1 MDFHFATFVVLEW
14 IKRVAEMKS
23 FFVLGGFCVVVAV
36 SGLALMP
43 VCVCAQE
50 PNQDKPTSPLEN
62 LPTLGSKLTDSQVVM
77 FADLALKNI
86 HTEYPNKPSNVVVDE
101 ASVRTPK
108 EMHPAF
114 YGCFDWHSSVH
125 GHWMLIKLLKEFPGS
140 SAEQRI
146 REKLN
151 QNLTAENLAAE
162 LAYFEEKQHKSFERT
177 YGWAWYLRLAAELE
191 GWDDADG
198 KRWRQHLV
206 GLEKLL
212 VQRTKD
218 YLPKLSYPIRTGI
231 HPDSGFGLALILDYA
246 RKMNDKSLE
255 QAIVK
260 RAKDFYLNDTDYPT
274 KYEPSGQDFFS
285 SCLNEADLMRRVLNQ
300 DEFLK
305 WFDKYLPTLAA
316 GDGGNLLKPVKVSDV
331 TDGYIVHLAGLD
343 LSRAWC
349 MQGILSALPDGD
361 SRKKLLEASMADH
374 AKTGYEYVFS
384 GHYEGD
390 HWLATFAIYLHT
402 QAGVSNKE

>member
-1 MDFHFATFVVLEW
+1 
-14 IKRVAEMKS
+14 MKS
-23 FFVLGGFCVVVAV
+23 IFVFGLSDVAWIT
-36 SGLALMP
+36 SLLLLALTP
-43 VCVCAQE
+43 SLIATAQE
-50 PNQDKPTSPLEN
+50 PASEKKLPAVED
-62 LPTLGSKLTDSQVVM
+62 LPTLGSKLTDDQVVM
-77 FADLALKNI
+77 FADLALNNI
-86 HTEYPNKPSNVVVDE
+86 QTEYPNKPGNVVVDE

-108 EMHPAF
+108 DMHPAF

-125 GHWMLIKLLKEFPGS
+125 GHWMLVKLLKDFPGN
-140 SAEQRI
+140 SADKRI

-151 QNLTAENLAAE
+151 QNLTEENLAAE
-162 LAYFEEKQHKSFERT
+162 LAYFNEKQHKSFERT

-198 KRWRQHLV
+198 KRWREHLV

-246 RKMNDKSLE
+246 RQMKDKELE
-255 QAIVK
+255 QAITA

-285 SCLNEADLMRRVLNQ
+285 SCLNEADLMRRVLSK
-300 DEFLK
+300 DDFLK
-305 WFDKYLPTLAA
+305 WFDKYLPTLID
-316 GDGGNLLKPVKVSDV
+316 GDGGNLLKPVEVSDV

-349 MQGILSALPDGD
+349 MQGIVSALPEQDP
-361 SRKKLLEASMADH
+361 RAAVLKKSMTAH
-374 AKTGYEYVFS
+374 AQMGYRYVFS

-402 QAGVSNKE
+402 QAGIEKEE

>member
-1 MDFHFATFVVLEW
+1 
-14 IKRVAEMKS
+14 MKS
-23 FFVLGGFCVVVAV
+23 IFVLGLSDIAWMT
-36 SGLALMP
+36 SWLLLALMP
-43 VCVCAQE
+43 TLIATAQDHTSE
-50 PNQDKPTSPLEN
+50 KKPPAVED
-62 LPTLGSKLTDSQVVM
+62 LPTLGSKLTDAQVVM

-86 HTEYPNKPSNVVVDE
+86 QTEYPNKPGNVVVDE

-125 GHWMLIKLLKEFPGS
+125 GHWMLIKLLKDFPDS
-140 SAEQRI
+140 SADKRI

-162 LAYFEEKQHKSFERT
+162 LAYFNEKQNKSYERT

-198 KRWRQHLV
+198 KRWREHLV

-246 RKMNDKSLE
+246 RQMKNEELE
-255 QAIVK
+255 QAIVA
-260 RAKDFYLNDTDYPT
+260 RAKDFYLSDTDYPT

-285 SCLNEADLMRRVLNQ
+285 SCLNEADLMRRVLSK

-305 WFDKYLPTLAA
+305 WFDKYLPTLID
-316 GDGGNLLKPVKVSDV
+316 GDGGNFFKPVEVSDV

-349 MQGILSALPDGD
+349 MQGILSALPGEDPRVAVL
-361 SRKKLLEASMADH
+361 SESMAAH
-374 AKTGYEYVFS
+374 AKMGYRYVFS

-402 QAGVSNKE
+402 QAGIINVD

>member
-1 MDFHFATFVVLEW
+1 
-14 IKRVAEMKS
+14 MKS
-23 FFVLGGFCVVVAV
+23 IFVFEVSRVVAV
-36 SGLALMP
+36 CWLALMS
-43 VCVCAQE
+43 VSVQAQE
-50 PNQDKPTSPLEN
+50 TKQDKPTSPLDN

-101 ASVRTPK
+101 ASVRAPK

-125 GHWMLIKLLKEFPGS
+125 GHWMLVKLLKEFPGS
-140 SAEQRI
+140 SADQRI

-246 RKMNDKSLE
+246 RKMNDKPLE
-255 QAIVK
+255 HGARFLFVMLE
-260 RAKDFYLNDTDYPT
+260 R
-274 KYEPSGQDFFS
+274 SGS
-285 SCLNEADLMRRVLNQ
+285 NASCA
-300 DEFLK
+300 
-305 WFDKYLPTLAA
+305 
-316 GDGGNLLKPVKVSDV
+316 
-331 TDGYIVHLAGLD
+331 
-343 LSRAWC
+343 
-349 MQGILSALPDGD
+349 
-361 SRKKLLEASMADH
+361 
-374 AKTGYEYVFS
+374 
-384 GHYEGD
+384 
-390 HWLATFAIYLHT
+390 
-402 QAGVSNKE
+402 